1 MKRKQKYIV
10 SVLHRAAIDAIV
22 IAENRE
28 DAKKKAL
35 AKFFSAKEMDSDF
48 VNREP
53 IIESVRCLGT
63 AEKTKARKK

>member
-28 DAKKKAL
+28 EAKRLAL
-35 AKFFSAKEMDSDF
+35 KKFFSAKDMDSDF